1 MDIDNRELE
10 EREEREEKEEKEDQ
24 EEDEEDEEDEDE
36 EDDDEDEDDDDDD
49 DDETDHEEDE
59 DEDEDDAISDIESDD
74 EILDTTW
81 VNEYKKSESIY
92 NDFYKE
98 PVTSIGI
105 YLLYINK
112 DNELEHTHRDRC
124 LLEKNGLLKRDIIM
138 SFIKRYQYL
147 FSVNYKLKSLLQY
160 NIDLEPVEVSD
171 FVNEE
176 KSNLFENR
184 FIKTEKY
191 LNDIHFEDS
200 IHMFQDLNAL
210 FFIFME
216 EKPIVNHTRRISMV
230 DNNKKTRRINHKEIL
245 KKNLKIFKEIQ

>member
-1 MDIDNRELE
+1 MDIDNREKE
-10 EREEREEKEEKEDQ
+10 ELEEKEEEDENDQ
-24 EEDEEDEEDEDE
+24 EEDEEDEEDDEDE
-36 EDDDEDEDDDDDD
+36 EDEEDEDDDEDD
-49 DDETDHEEDE
+49 DDETDQEE

>member
-1 MDIDNRELE
+1 MDIDNREKE
-10 EREEREEKEEKEDQ
+10 ELEEKEEEDETDQ
-24 EEDEEDEEDEDE
+24 EEEEEEEEEEEDEEEEEEDEEDEEDEDE
-36 EDDDEDEDDDDDD
+36 ED
-49 DDETDHEEDE
+49 ETDQE
-59 DEDEDDAISDIESDD
+59 EDDAISDIESDD

-210 FFIFME
+210 FFIFIE

>member
-1 MDIDNRELE
+1 MDIDNREKE
-10 EREEREEKEEKEDQ
+10 ELEEKEEEDENDQ
-24 EEDEEDEEDEDE
+24 EEDEDEEDEEDEEDD
-36 EDDDEDEDDDDDD
+36 EDDDEDEED
-49 DDETDHEEDE
+49 EED
-59 DEDEDDAISDIESDD
+59 DKDDAISDIDSDD

-124 LLEKNGLLKRDIIM
+124 LLEKNGLLKRNIIM

>member
-1 MDIDNRELE
+1 MDIDNREKE
-10 EREEREEKEEKEDQ
+10 ELEEKEEEDETDQ
-24 EEDEEDEEDEDE
+24 EEDEEDEEDDEDE
-36 EDDDEDEDDDDDD
+36 EDEDDEDEDEEDE
-49 DDETDHEEDE
+49 DDETDQEEDE

>member
-1 MDIDNRELE
+1 MDIDNREKE
-10 EREEREEKEEKEDQ
+10 ELEEKEEEDETDQ
-24 EEDEEDEEDEDE
+24 EEDEEDEDEDEEDEDEDE
-36 EDDDEDEDDDDDD
+36 EDETDQEEDD
-49 DDETDHEEDE
+49 
-59 DEDEDDAISDIESDD
+59 DEDDAISDIESDD

>member
-10 EREEREEKEEKEDQ
+10 ELEEKEEKEEEEEEEDENDQ
-24 EEDEEDEEDEDE
+24 EEEEEDEDE
-36 EDDDEDEDDDDDD
+36 
-49 DDETDHEEDE
+49 TDQEEDE
-59 DEDEDDAISDIESDD
+59 DEDEDETDQEDEDEDAISDIDSDD

>member
-1 MDIDNRELE
+1 MDIDNREKE
-10 EREEREEKEEKEDQ
+10 ELEEKEEEDETDQ
-24 EEDEEDEEDEDE
+24 EEDEEDQEEEDEDE
-36 EDDDEDEDDDDDD
+36 EDETDQEDDD
-49 DDETDHEEDE
+49 
-59 DEDEDDAISDIESDD
+59 DEDDAISDIESDD

>member
-1 MDIDNRELE
+1 MDIDNREKE
-10 EREEREEKEEKEDQ
+10 ELEEKEEEDENDQ
-24 EEDEEDEEDEDE
+24 EEDEEDEEDDEDE
-36 EDDDEDEDDDDDD
+36 EDEDEDDDDEDDDD
-49 DDETDHEEDE
+49 DDETDQEE